1 MNSESSEGPQLE
13 PNIPVATPL
22 PEGATADFEYVED
35 ETPPPPRRVR
45 YHRRPTK
52 QAWWVRIFL
61 LILAVGFTTVIV
73 IAAFL
78 RPYTEDGSAKTMATH
93 TQLGLEPCS
102 MVVITG
108 KPCPACGMTTSFS
121 LLVHGDV
128 GNSLKANWVG
138 TLFCAS
144 IIVLTPWLVM
154 SAIRGRLLWV
164 RNAEMFSTI
173 LLSALLLLMTAR
185 WAWILSH

>member
-1 MNSESSEGPQLE
+1 MNSEPSEGSKPE
-13 PNIPVATPL
+13 PTVPVAMPL
-22 PEGATADFEYVED
+22 PEGAGADFEYVED
-35 ETPPPPRRVR
+35 ETPRQPRRVR
-45 YHRRPTK
+45 YRRTTR

-61 LILAVGFTTVIV
+61 TILAVGFAAVIAV
-73 IAAFL
+73 AAFL
-78 RPYTEDGSAKTMATH
+78 RPYSEDGVANTMATH

-102 MVVITG
+102 MVVLTG

-144 IIVLTPWLVM
+144 IIVLTPWLVA

-173 LLSALLLLMTAR
+173 LLCTLLLLMTGR
-185 WAWILSH
+185 WIWILTH

>member
-1 MNSESSEGPQLE
+1 MNSEPSEEAQPE
-13 PNIPVATPL
+13 PILPVATPL
-22 PEGATADFEYVED
+22 PEGAGADFDYVVD
-35 ETPPPPRRVR
+35 ETPPRPPRRR
-45 YHRRPTK
+45 YRRPVK

-61 LILAVGFTTVIV
+61 LILAVGFTAVIV
-73 IAAFL
+73 IAALL
-78 RPYTEDGSAKTMATH
+78 RPYTDDGNARTMATH

-121 LLVHGDV
+121 LLMHGDV

-144 IIVLTPWLVM
+144 IIVLTPWLVA
-154 SAIRGRLLWV
+154 SAIRGRLVGV
-164 RNAEMFSTI
+164 RNPEMFSTV
-173 LLSALLLLMTAR
+173 LLSTLLLLMTSR
-185 WAWILSH
+185 WIWIITH